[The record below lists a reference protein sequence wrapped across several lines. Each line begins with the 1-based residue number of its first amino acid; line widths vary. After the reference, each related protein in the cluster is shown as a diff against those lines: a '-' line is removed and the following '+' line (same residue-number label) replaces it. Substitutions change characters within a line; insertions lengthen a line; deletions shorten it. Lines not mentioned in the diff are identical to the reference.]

1 MKLHIAV
8 AVVVLDV
15 VVILDDVVVVML
27 DVVVVLDAVFVD
39 VVVVALVEQ
48 LQPWLRKIKASSN

>member
-1 MKLHIAV
+1 MKLHIVA

-15 VVILDDVVVVML
+15 VV
-27 DVVVVLDAVFVD
+27 VLDAD
-39 VVVVALVEQ
+39 VVALVEQ

>member
-15 VVILDDVVVVML
+15 VVILD
-27 DVVVVLDAVFVD
+27 VVVVLDAVLVD

>member
-1 MKLHIAV
+1 MKLHIV

-15 VVILDDVVVVML
+15 VVVLDAVLVDV
-27 DVVVVLDAVFVD
+27 VVVVLDAD
-39 VVVVALVEQ
+39 VVALVEQ